1 VNGNGEEESIDAI
14 FMSPH
19 KFIGGPGCTGVLV
32 AKREL
37 FDGMYGIETKSP
49 TFPGGGTV
57 AFVSPHGVDYEDTVE
72 AREDAGTPGIV
83 QAIRTGLAFQVKEI
97 VGSDRIEMIERHHCD
112 MVFKLLRRDVNISL
126 TGSDRLAYFDSIRR
140 VPIFSFNVISPF
152 KSEFQFATKI
162 KFQSQLDHG
171 VRQRRGSMRN
181 SFNTALRRTSLPGA
195 STSGS
200 FEQVT
205 NTNLMLH
212 SGFVVCILNDVY
224 GIQARAGCSV
234 SISLQLV
241 TAATAGCVLFFLTI
255 FERLNNFP
263 CLQQTHEKVH
273 WTIWSSSF

>member
-1 VNGNGEEESIDAI
+1 MNGNGEEESIDAI

-57 AFVSPHGVDYEDTVE
+57 AFVGPYGVDYEETVE

-140 VPIFSFNVISPF
+140 VPIFSFNVMSPF
-152 KSEFQFATKI
+152 KAEFEFASKI
-162 KFQSQLDHG
+162 KFQSEHG
-171 VRQRRGSMRN
+171 VRERRPSMRN
-181 SFNTALRRTSLPGA
+181 SFNTALRKTSLSRA

-241 TAATAGCVLFFLTI
+241 NAATACCVLFFLFI
-255 FERLNNFP
+255 FEILNNFP
-263 CLQQTHEKVH
+263 CFQQTLEKVH
-273 WTIWSSSF
+273 WTIRSSSF